1 MMKIKIL
8 AAVALSLSFTT
19 ISEAVPVLQNQ
30 SVGAGDRNQ
39 IGVLEKRFFDSL
51 ESQGAEKTLRIFLT
65 AAGSPEAM
73 TDEITKQTQIVDQQ
87 CGKISEVQ
95 SVSERALGSR
105 FVQKRYVVISKG
117 CMIYWKL
124 DYLRPAA
131 GIWALNN
138 FVFNT
143 SES

>member
-1 MMKIKIL
+1 MKIKIL
-8 AAVALSLSFTT
+8 TAMALSLSLST
-19 ISEAVPVLQNQ
+19 ISIAVPVIQNQ
-30 SVGAGDRNQ
+30 NLSADDRSQ
-39 IGVLEKRFFDSL
+39 IGVLEQQFFDSL
-51 ESQGAEKTLRIFLT
+51 ESQGAEKTLRTFLT

-73 TDEITKQTQIVDQQ
+73 TVEIAKQTQIVDQQ

-105 FVQKRYVVISKG
+105 FVQKRYVVISTG